1 MADDNQNIL
10 IRALPPATDY
20 VLYLIVLEYNLRKAD
35 LPLLHRLLQDSTLT
49 IKLGWDLIH
58 LLVPLLPASKECLVD
73 VARLGNPRE
82 VILKVAE
89 LLGKTGRSLW
99 GEEETEEDDSDPD
112 SHSDSDSNE
121 PASNGEKAKVHDASN
136 AAIKKGQHK
145 SSYRS
150 VIEFQA
156 LLHMISI
163 VYPRIKTKHPSK
175 FLISAFEAILPA
187 YARVTS
193 SSLSTIA
200 VLTLLEKLYQSAKP
214 VLPPRENSSV
224 NEPIKS
230 EQSAAPDPEGQ
241 EETVASEEP
250 GIQIRLLRSFTT
262 HIIEVYFES
271 LPNVDD
277 GPGLAWTQRYLEIR
291 HPERVVPFQKTLLNR
306 FTPLPI
312 RGDLKWSH
320 KLNDLNNRDLMA
332 QKLVVS
338 TRFCRSNIKA
348 NLVLQKGALYGVKIP
363 WNDVV
368 WVARHTAEEFLI
380 THRSDSTSKLQST
393 CTDFPLSRKGML
405 YILGAELA
413 SKVLREQLDRPAMV
427 LGFHFDSVT
436 GFLDPN
442 LAAIGT
448 EPLVVLDTIL
458 LLGFTRLEDNL
469 ERVSRFSNPEFYQ
482 YLQKLSLLSANAPSS
497 SIRYH
502 AHLMATKTLHTYPS
516 KQARFNFIQDT
527 FEHCPYENLLVCT
540 IGWLKDEIL
549 AAVASETVVKNEAEI
564 IEEAMENYHLSD
576 DSNASF
582 TFASPET
589 LKSLSLY
596 LFSIDTAGEHH
607 GGYMGRIP
615 FYMTALNLYYLLWVS
630 PVVRD
635 RLQVPAFEN
644 LYDIQ
649 GSFVKP
655 LRNICEVLLDDPPM
669 AGLRT
674 EHEIAEVQ
682 LLQTTVEMVLA
693 AVEKV
698 QPEDSST

>member
-1 MADDNQNIL
+1 MVDDNQNIL
-10 IRALPPATDY
+10 TRALPPATDY
-20 VLYLIVLEYNLRKAD
+20 VLYLMILEYNLRKAD

-58 LLVPLLPASKECLVD
+58 LLVPLLPASKDCLID

-99 GEEETEEDDSDPD
+99 GEKEAEEDDSD
-112 SHSDSDSNE
+112 SDSESNE
-121 PASNGEKAKVHDASN
+121 PAFIEEKSQAHVTSDDTVN
-136 AAIKKGQHK
+136 KKQHK

-200 VLTLLEKLYQSAKP
+200 VITLLEKLCQSAKP

-224 NEPIKS
+224 NQPIEA
-230 EQSAAPDPEGQ
+230 EQSTAPDPEGQ
-241 EETVASEEP
+241 EETVASEEL

-277 GPGLAWTQRYLEIR
+277 GPGLAWTQRYLEIE
-291 HPERVVPFQKTLLNR
+291 HPERVVPFQKTMLDR
-306 FTPLPI
+306 FMPLPI
-312 RGDLKWSH
+312 RADFKPSH
-320 KLNDLNNRDLMA
+320 KLNDLNNRDLIA
-332 QKLVVS
+332 QKLIVS
-338 TRFCRSNIKA
+338 TRLCSAIIKA
-348 NLVLQKGALYGVKIP
+348 NPVLQKAALYGVKIP

-368 WVARHTAEEFLI
+368 WVVRHSAEEFRV
-380 THRSDSTSKLQST
+380 THRSDSTSILQST
-393 CTDFPLSRKGML
+393 CIDFPLSRKGML

-413 SKVLREQLDRPAMV
+413 AKVLYEQLDRPAMV

-436 GFLDPN
+436 NFLDTD

-448 EPLVVLDTIL
+448 EPLMILDTVL

-469 ERVSRFSNPEFYQ
+469 ERVSRFSHPEFYK

-540 IGWLKDEIL
+540 VGWLKDEIL
-549 AAVASETVVKNEAEI
+549 AAVASENMVKNEAKD
-564 IEEAMENYHLSD
+564 IEETIKIYHLSD
-576 DSNASF
+576 DADAGF

-589 LKSLSLY
+589 LTSLSVY
-596 LFSIDTAGEHH
+596 LFSIDTPGGQP

-635 RLQVPAFEN
+635 RLQVPTFEQRC
-644 LYDIQ
+644 DIQ

-655 LRNICEVLLDDPPM
+655 LKNICDVLLDDPPM

-682 LLQTTVEMVLA
+682 LLQTTAELVLA
-693 AVEKV
+693 AVVKG
-698 QPEDSST
+698 QSEDSHT

>member
-1 MADDNQNIL
+1 MADDNQSIL
-10 IRALPPATDY
+10 AKALPPATDY
-20 VLYLIVLEYNLRKAD
+20 VLYLTILEYNLRKAD

-99 GEEETEEDDSDPD
+99 GEEEDDEEN
-112 SHSDSDSNE
+112 SDSDSDSDE
-121 PASNGEKAKVHDASN
+121 PASDEEEANVHVASGN
-136 AAIKKGQHK
+136 AVKKEQHK
-145 SSYRS
+145 SSHRS

-163 VYPRIKTKHPSK
+163 VYPRIKTEHPSK
-175 FLISAFEAILPA
+175 FLISTFEAILPA

-193 SSLSTIA
+193 SALSTIA
-200 VLTLLEKLYQSAKP
+200 VLTLIEKLFQSAKP
-214 VLPPRENSSV
+214 LLPPRENSSV
-224 NEPIKS
+224 NEQVNF

-241 EETVASEEP
+241 EETVAPEEP
-250 GIQIRLLRSFTT
+250 GVQIRLLRSFTT

-277 GPGLAWTQRYLEIR
+277 GPGLAWTQRCLEMQ
-291 HPERVVPFQKTLLNR
+291 HPERVVPFHKTMLSR

-312 RGDLKWSH
+312 ERGELRSSH
-320 KLNDLNNRDLMA
+320 KLNDLDNRDLMA
-332 QKLVVS
+332 QKLVK
-338 TRFCRSNIKA
+338 R
-348 NLVLQKGALYGVKIP
+348 ALYEVKIP
-363 WNDVV
+363 WKDVV
-368 WVARHTAEEFLI
+368 WVARHSAKDFVI
-380 THRSDSTSKLQST
+380 THRSNSSPILQST
-393 CTDFPLSRKGML
+393 HEDFPVSRKGML

-413 SKVLREQLDRPAMV
+413 SKVLYEKIDRPAMV
-427 LGFHFDSVT
+427 LGFHFDSVA
-436 GFLDPN
+436 GFLDRD

-448 EPLVVLDTIL
+448 EPLIVLDTIL

-469 ERVSRFSNPEFYQ
+469 KHASRFSNLEFYQ

-497 SIRYH
+497 SIRYQ
-502 AHLMATKTLHTYPS
+502 AHLMATKILHTYPS
-516 KQARFNFIQDT
+516 KQARFSFIQDT

-540 IGWLKDEIL
+540 IGWLKEEIL
-549 AAVASETVVKNEAEI
+549 AAIASEKVVKNEAKV
-564 IEEAMENYHLSD
+564 IEESMKKQHLSD
-576 DSNASF
+576 ETDAGF

-589 LKSLSLY
+589 LKSLNVY
-596 LFSIDTAGEHH
+596 LFSIDTPGEHP

-635 RLQVPAFEN
+635 RLQVPALEKMC
-644 LYDIQ
+644 DIK
-649 GSFVKP
+649 GRFVTP
-655 LRNICEVLLDDPPM
+655 LRDICRVLLDDPPM
-669 AGLRT
+669 AGLRM
-674 EHEIAEVQ
+674 EHEVAEIR
-682 LLQTTVEMVLA
+682 LLQTTVDMILA

-698 QPEDSST
+698 QSEGSST